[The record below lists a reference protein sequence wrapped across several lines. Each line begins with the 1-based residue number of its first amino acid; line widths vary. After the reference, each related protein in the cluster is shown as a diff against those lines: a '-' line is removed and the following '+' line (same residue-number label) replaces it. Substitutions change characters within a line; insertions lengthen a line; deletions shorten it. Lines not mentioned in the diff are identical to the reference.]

1 MTADFINEFGND
13 SLNYEGY
20 LKKTIQRLKEAYNR
34 PYRYYHNWS
43 HIQTMRENFLKYEA
57 MFSTKE
63 QLILIDAILYHDVIY
78 NPLAGSPVNEQDST
92 EYYGNDAVAMN
103 DFLRERKQEPF
114 GIEHLKKVNELIID
128 TSQHTRTLECDFM
141 TQFFLDLD
149 LMVLGESWEK
159 YNEYRHHLM
168 LEYICVG
175 VPANSYIEGRIEFL
189 STMLHK
195 DWIYYTDIFRLQYE
209 QQAKKNMIKEMK
221 QLTYLQVNYKK
232 IGE

>member
-1 MTADFINEFGND
+1 
-13 SLNYEGY
+13 
-20 LKKTIQRLKEAYNR
+20 
-34 PYRYYHNWS
+34 
-43 HIQTMRENFLKYEA
+43 
-57 MFSTKE
+57 
-63 QLILIDAILYHDVIY
+63 
-78 NPLAGSPVNEQDST
+78 
-92 EYYGNDAVAMN
+92 
-103 DFLRERKQEPF
+103 
-114 GIEHLKKVNELIID
+114 
-128 TSQHTRTLECDFM
+128 
-141 TQFFLDLD
+141 
-149 LMVLGESWEK
+149 
-159 YNEYRHHLM
+159 M